1 MRNAASGRLMMSVEA
16 ILRSK
21 GRAVITIGETAT
33 LEAAARLLDEH
44 GIGALLVT
52 DENCRL
58 IAVLSER
65 DIVRELALNGA
76 AGLHRPVARA
86 MTQALVTARPED
98 RLNDLMVLMTERRV
112 RHIPITDEQGGV
124 AGIISI
130 GDVVKVKIAEMEA
143 ETAALQAYI
152 GT

>member
-1 MRNAASGRLMMSVEA
+1 M
-16 ILRSK
+16 
-21 GRAVITIGETAT
+21 
-33 LEAAARLLDEH
+33 
-44 GIGALLVT
+44 
-52 DENCRL
+52 
-58 IAVLSER
+58 
-65 DIVRELALNGA
+65 ALNGA
-76 AGLHRPVARA
+76 AGLNRPVAQA
-86 MTQALVTARPED
+86 VTQALVTARPED

-112 RHIPITDEQGGV
+112 RHIPITDDQGGV

>member
-1 MRNAASGRLMMSVEA
+1 MMSVEA

-52 DENCRL
+52 DESGRL

-65 DIVRELALNGA
+65 DIVREMALNGT
-76 AGLHRPVARA
+76 AGLNRPVAQA
-86 MTQALVTARPED
+86 VTQALVTARPED

-112 RHIPITDEQGGV
+112 RHIPITDDQGGV

>member
-1 MRNAASGRLMMSVEA
+1 MSVEA

-21 GRAVITIGETAT
+21 GRAAITIGETAT

-52 DENCRL
+52 DENGRL

-76 AGLHRPVARA
+76 AGLNRPVAQA